1 MGENQAMIPRY
12 TRPEMGRIWSDEA
25 RYQRWL
31 DVELAALDAWEEI
44 GRIPSGTAAACRM
57 SARVDAAR
65 IAELDAQV
73 SHETAA
79 FVSQVQETTG
89 DEGRFIH
96 YGLTSYD
103 VVDTAQGLALRAA
116 CDVLDFGLHSLV
128 AVLKRSALSH
138 RDTLCMGR
146 SHGIHA
152 EPTTFGAKLAGHA
165 FEFARHCERLH
176 FVRRQVAVGTISG
189 PVGTYASVPPSVEAH
204 VLGALGLA
212 PEPAPTQI
220 VNRDRHAE
228 YLSLL
233 ALIGASIDRLAT
245 EIRHLART
253 EVREVEEPFE
263 QGAQKGSSSMPHK
276 RNPWRCERLGGLARL
291 LRGYASAGLESVTT
305 WHERDIA
312 QSSVERVALPDASC
326 VCDFAI
332 AEMTDII
339 ERLVVYPDR
348 MRQNLDASHGL
359 VFSQHVLL
367 ALIDAGMSRD
377 DAYRIVQGAAMRA
390 WDENRSYLEVLKE
403 DTEAS
408 EFLSAPRLDEIFDVG
423 RFLENLGVV
432 FDRLSAMQDA
442 P

>member
-1 MGENQAMIPRY
+1 MIPRY
-12 TRPEMGRIWSDEA
+12 TREQMGRLWSDQA
-25 RYQRWL
+25 RFERWL
-31 DVELAALDAWEEI
+31 DVELAALDAWEAI
-44 GRIPSGTAAACRM
+44 GRVPAGTAHACRRD
-57 SARVDAAR
+57 AQVDAAR

-73 SHETAA
+73 AHETAA
-79 FVSQVQETTG
+79 FVSQVQETCG

-103 VVDTAQGLALRAA
+103 VVDTAQGIALREA
-116 CDVLDFGLHSLV
+116 CDLLDAQLHAIV
-128 AVLKRSALSH
+128 AVLKRQALEH
-138 RDTLCMGR
+138 RDTVCMGR

-152 EPTTFGAKLAGHA
+152 EPISFGAKLAGHA
-165 FEFARHCERLH
+165 FEFARHTERLH
-176 FVRRQVAVGTISG
+176 AVRQQVAVGTISG
-189 PVGTYASVPPSVEAH
+189 PVGSYASVPPEVEAR
-204 VLGALGLA
+204 VLAGVGLA

-291 LRGYASAGLESVTT
+291 LRGYAQAGLESVTT

-312 QSSVERVALPDASC
+312 QSSVERVALVDASI
-326 VCDFAI
+326 VCDFAL
-332 AEMTDII
+332 AEITDIVD
-339 ERLVVYPDR
+339 RLLVYPDR
-348 MRQNLDASHGL
+348 MRTNMDASRGL

-367 ALIDAGMSRD
+367 ALIEAGMSRD
-377 DAYRIVQGAAMRA
+377 DAYRIVQDAAMRS
-390 WDENRSYLEVLKE
+390 WEEERPYLELLKE
-403 DTEAS
+403 DGRVTDTIN
-408 EFLSAPRLDEIFDVG
+408 LDSVFDER
-423 RFLENLGVV
+423 RFLANSGVI
-432 FDRLSAMQDA
+432 FERLEAL
-442 P
+442 